1 MMLRLLFL
9 VLLILICLNTH
20 QRSLIVKAFKS
31 KLVSL
36 QMLGVC
42 ERFTECLAL
51 IERHVE
57 KVESDHLVIKE
68 EGIGI

>member
-1 MMLRLLFL
+1 
-9 VLLILICLNTH
+9 
-20 QRSLIVKAFKS
+20 
-31 KLVSL
+31 
-36 QMLGVC
+36 MLGVC